1 MQFILQKEQSHDNN
15 NSNNNNNNN
24 NNNLEES
31 YTQEKAKY
39 ERSGWAMFTRCAF
52 DKKKIN
58 LVFIE
63 ERIILK
69 NYVKIKRVCNENN

>member
-1 MQFILQKEQSHDNN
+1 MKNHWKHHLQFILQKEQSHD
-15 NSNNNNNNN
+15 NNN

-52 DKKKIN
+52 DKKENK
-58 LVFIE
+58 LSFYRGKDCIE
-63 ERIILK
+63 KLCK
-69 NYVKIKRVCNENN
+69 N